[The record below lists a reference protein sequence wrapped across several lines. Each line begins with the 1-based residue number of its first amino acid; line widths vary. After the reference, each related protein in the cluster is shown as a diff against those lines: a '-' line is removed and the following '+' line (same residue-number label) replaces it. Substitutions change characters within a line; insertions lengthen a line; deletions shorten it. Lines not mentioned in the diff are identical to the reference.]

1 MRRSKL
7 FEVRDRA
14 TFIPVMA
21 VELYLRSSR
30 EAELFA
36 SVGWQGL
43 NRETVILLSRLDGA
57 ASHYDVYD
65 WGDRTMS
72 QAHHYIL
79 NNFDE
84 LVSGDVVD
92 IEFILGETTT
102 KKEPQ

>member
-21 VELYLRSSR
+21 IELYIRSPR
-30 EAELFA
+30 EAELA
-36 SVGWQGL
+36 GWSLEVL
-43 NRETVILLSRLDGA
+43 NRETIILLSRLDGA

-72 QAHHYIL
+72 QAHHYIQT
-79 NNFDE
+79 NFDE